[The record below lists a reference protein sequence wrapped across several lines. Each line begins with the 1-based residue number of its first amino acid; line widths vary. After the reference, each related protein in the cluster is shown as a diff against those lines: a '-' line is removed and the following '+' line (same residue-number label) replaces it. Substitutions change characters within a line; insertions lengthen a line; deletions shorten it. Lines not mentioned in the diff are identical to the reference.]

1 MEEIKIIIDGREVTG
16 QAGESILNIAARNG
30 IEIPNLCYNKNL
42 KVYGACGLCVVE
54 AENSPK
60 LLRSCAT
67 IAQNGQVIHTD
78 TPRVKQARKIALELL
93 MSDHEGDCKGPCGL
107 NCPAHTDVQ
116 ATTARPCASSRRKFP
131 FPPPSAGSAPTP
143 VRRTAAAVWWSSLCP
158 LPI

>member
-67 IAQNGQVIHTD
+67 IA
-78 TPRVKQARKIALELL
+78 
-93 MSDHEGDCKGPCGL
+93 
-107 NCPAHTDVQ
+107 
-116 ATTARPCASSRRKFP
+116 
-131 FPPPSAGSAPTP
+131 
-143 VRRTAAAVWWSSLCP
+143 
-158 LPI
+158 